1 MDADKIAHWQAA
13 DALFDQW
20 LDLADGEQDAWL
32 ATQDPIEPVR
42 RRLQML
48 IDAHRRPRAGL
59 APAGNDLS
67 GVTLGDWTL
76 EDELG
81 RGGMAVVYRAWREQG
96 MARQQAAVKILTLG
110 ALGAAGRERFQRE
123 AEILAR
129 LNHPNVTALVDSGV
143 SEDGTCWLAMPLVEG
158 RRIDAWCDSNALDA
172 HAIVRLY
179 LQVCGAIAY
188 AHRNLVIHRDIKPSN
203 VLVDDD
209 GHVRLLDFGIGQFA
223 DGTGEA
229 TLTMWRALTP
239 GYAAPE
245 QLRGDPP
252 STAVDVYGL
261 GALLH
266 RLLTGRTPHLPT
278 ETADTTRPSLL
289 VRDAGDAYH
298 RHYVPLKTD
307 LDRVLLKALAEEPEH
322 RYPTAEALADDLRR
336 WLDGQPV
343 LAEKP
348 KFGYRLRKF
357 VARNRMGVA
366 AGVLLAAS
374 LAGGIGATLWQAEAA
389 RREAENAQAQAQR
402 AVLVRD
408 FLEEVFTSTEPT
420 VGDVPD
426 ALELLDEGA
435 RRARSELL
443 ADDPLAAAD
452 ILILT
457 GVARK
462 HLSRYELAEADL
474 DTAVGLLETGNAA
487 EGPGAR
493 ELVMA
498 ELALAEI
505 YWNTGRLQ
513 EGVDASERAV
523 AIGTSNRIPR
533 EDLFD
538 AQLSVAQAMGYLDP
552 EASAALARE
561 VLDEALTAGF
571 SDTYL
576 HRDILQTLGVVIGQI
591 PGHSAGELLEI
602 AEEELRIS
610 RLVDGEQSGW
620 YAYRLANNSRNFL
633 FAGQVERAG
642 KMLEQAVDIVDVVY
656 RQPHHIAATIH
667 CDMAAH
673 LHLFGELDRAME
685 HYAKAAEIDRAID
698 RTSLSAS
705 ECARYRGIINA
716 TIGRYAAALEE
727 LDRAESLRI
736 LNKNGQSAIGRS
748 ICGMRASIQV
758 RLGAVDQANQALEQC
773 QARPDAGSTH
783 IYTLAEAEV
792 HMALGRLEEA
802 TELATDLRQR
812 VQRSLDNS
820 WMRPWML
827 SLLLAEKSGDAEAR
841 VTLATEVA
849 GFAGDAPPLAKC
861 LAATTEANCLAMP

>member
-336 WLDGQPV
+336 WLDGRPV

-348 KFGYRLRKF
+348 KPGYRLRKF

-366 AGVLLAAS
+366 AGLLLAAS
-374 LAGGIGATLWQAEAA
+374 VAGGIGATLWQAGEA
-389 RREAENAQAQAQR
+389 RREAENARAQARR
-402 AVLVRD
+402 AEQVRD
-408 FLEEVFTSTEPT
+408 FLERVFTSTQPT
-420 VGDVPD
+420 TEGVPT
-426 ALELLDEGA
+426 ALDLLEEGS
-435 RRARSELL
+435 RRARDEVM
-443 ADDPLAAAD
+443 ATDPGAAAD
-452 ILILT
+452 ILLLT
-457 GVARK
+457 GYARA
-462 HLSRYELAEADL
+462 HLSRYDEATRDL
-474 DTAVGLLETGNAA
+474 H
-487 EGPGAR
+487 
-493 ELVMA
+493 
-498 ELALAEI
+498 
-505 YWNTGRLQ
+505 
-513 EGVDASERAV
+513 
-523 AIGTSNRIPR
+523 
-533 EDLFD
+533 D
-538 AQLSVAQAMGYLDP
+538 AQRLLREHRP
-552 EASAALARE
+552 EAL
-561 VLDEALTAGF
+561 
-571 SDTYL
+571 Y
-576 HRDILQTLGVVIGQI
+576 
-591 PGHSAGELLEI
+591 ELW
-602 AEEELRIS
+602 RS
-610 RLVDGEQSGW
+610 
-620 YAYRLANNSRNFL
+620 
-633 FAGQVERAG
+633 
-642 KMLEQAVDIVDVVY
+642 
-656 RQPHHIAATIH
+656 
-667 CDMAAH
+667 H
-673 LHLFGELDRAME
+673 LHLASIHRTRGQLDAAIDEVRAADLVNKGREDVSLDDDVFTQLSLAGTLYSRDPQSAEQLFRQVLQQIQGTELEGSSRHLSAVTGIVASLHQQDKHDSELLSLIEEKLRMSREVDGANSGAYAHSIAGASTMITNIPGQQSRALELAQEAAELVAQIYPEPHYYKTGPFCNLAFQLVYRDRSREALVHFDAGIANANAISAEDIAVSGCLAGRGFARAKLGDYDAAVSDLASSRAMSIRVGQASSSLNACGMQVSVLVRQDRL
-685 HYAKAAEIDRAID
+685 HAAQD
-698 RTSLSAS
+698 L
-705 ECARYRGIINA
+705 
-716 TIGRYAAALEE
+716 LEE
-727 LDRAESLRI
+727 CRPEDEATAPKRWRQARSEVLFAIGDLDGASGIAASLR
-736 LNKNGQSAIGRS
+736 
-748 ICGMRASIQV
+748 
-758 RLGAVDQANQALEQC
+758 
-773 QARPDAGSTH
+773 
-783 IYTLAEAEV
+783 
-792 HMALGRLEEA
+792 EEA
-802 TELATDLRQR
+802 PPGGLKHG
-812 VQRSLDNS
+812 
-820 WMRPWML
+820 WMGHWML
-827 SLLLAEKSGDAEAR
+827 SLLLADTLDDDAMRSGLVAE
-841 VTLATEVA
+841 L
-849 GFAGDAPPLAKC
+849 GDFAALSPLSDC
-861 LAATTEANCLAMP
+861 LAAPNATNCLALP